1 MALSAGVILKSCNTE
16 IIAQL
21 CYVMCHES
29 LDMRS
34 IYCVIELYDSQ
45 ISFRVNQLIFIG
57 QISKN
62 KTGTVEPNL
71 LISYPPKMGTWKLVK
86 SYFAVY
92 EKNKSEVKAILQRFE
107 GADVLV
113 IHAKVSSNARFSLSA
128 SQNQSTTLLS

>member
-21 CYVMCHES
+21 CYVMFHES

-34 IYCVIELYDSQ
+34 IYCVIELYGSQ

-71 LISYPPKMGTWKLVK
+71 LISYPPKMGIVE
-86 SYFAVY
+86 A
-92 EKNKSEVKAILQRFE
+92 
-107 GADVLV
+107 G
-113 IHAKVSSNARFSLSA
+113 
-128 SQNQSTTLLS
+128 